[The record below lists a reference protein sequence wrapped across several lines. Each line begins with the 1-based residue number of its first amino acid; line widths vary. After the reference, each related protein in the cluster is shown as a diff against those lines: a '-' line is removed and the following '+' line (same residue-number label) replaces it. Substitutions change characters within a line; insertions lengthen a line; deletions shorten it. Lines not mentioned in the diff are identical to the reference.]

1 MHIHPLDVYHFSNSF
16 LHRLD
21 ARVKLSLVLLFIL
34 CVSLMPTGAWPA
46 YVLLFALALSTAVAS
61 ELGLTFA
68 LKRSLLVLPFLL
80 AAVPLL
86 VTTKGAVI
94 VQVALDRRV
103 FLVTASGLERFL
115 SVALKSWLA
124 VQMAVL
130 LTATTPLPDILVAMR
145 ALGVPRLLLAI
156 LGLMWRYLFVLA
168 DEALRMIRAREARS
182 ASMSARGGGTVAWR
196 ARVAGGMV
204 GSLFLRGYER
214 SERIYYAMLARGYD
228 GTIRSLPLKPLS
240 SMERLVLGLGI
251 FVLLGL
257 LFIAYF
263 LG

>member
-1 MHIHPLDVYHFSNSF
+1 
-16 LHRLD
+16 
-21 ARVKLSLVLLFIL
+21 
-34 CVSLMPTGAWPA
+34 MPTGVWPA
-46 YVLLFALALSTAVAS
+46 YVLLFALVLSTAAAS

-68 LKRSLLVLPFLL
+68 LKRSLLVSPFLL

-94 VQVALDRRV
+94 VQVALGSWS
-103 FLVTASGLERFL
+103 LALTTPGLERFL
-115 SVALKSWLA
+115 SIVLKSWLA

-130 LTATTPLPDILVAMR
+130 LTATTPLPDLLVAMR
-145 ALGVPRLLLAI
+145 ALGIPRLLVAI

-168 DEALRMIRAREARS
+168 DEALRMMRAREARS
-182 ASMSARGGGTVAWR
+182 ASISAKSGGTITWR
-196 ARVAGGMV
+196 ARVTGGMA

-214 SERIYYAMLARGYD
+214 SERIYHAMLARGYD

-240 SMERLVLGLGI
+240 PTEYLILGTGLV
-251 FVLLGL
+251 VLLGL
-257 LFIAYF
+257 LFIGYF

>member
-1 MHIHPLDVYHFSNSF
+1 MHIHPLDAYHFGDSL
-16 LHRLD
+16 LHRAD

-34 CVSLMPTGAWPA
+34 CVSLMPIGAWPA
-46 YVLLFALALSTAVAS
+46 YVLLFAFVLSASVAS

-68 LKRSLLVLPFLL
+68 LKRSLLALPFLL
-80 AAVPLL
+80 TALPLL
-86 VTTKGAVI
+86 VTVKGAVI
-94 VQVALDRRV
+94 VRV
-103 FLVTASGLERFL
+103 SLGSWVFSLTASGLERFL
-115 SVALKSWLA
+115 SIALKSWLA

-145 ALGVPRLLLAI
+145 ALGVPRLLIAI

-182 ASMSARGGGTVAWR
+182 ASASGKGGGTVTWR

-214 SERIYYAMLARGYD
+214 SERIYHAMLARGYD
-228 GTIRSLPLKPLS
+228 GTIRSLPLRPLS
-240 SMERLVLGLGI
+240 SVERVILGVGAALLLALL
-251 FVLLGL
+251 FVGHLLG
-257 LFIAYF
+257 
-263 LG
+263 